1 MTEKLLNINSFVW
14 NFVLTSTHKIL
25 LLNHEDSFK
34 SESLLYLRKV
44 KHESNKFI
52 QNFLQAKNIKAD
64 SIESWYFFLNLS
76 MKNLYLP

>member
-1 MTEKLLNINSFVW
+1 
-14 NFVLTSTHKIL
+14 L

-52 QNFLQAKNIKAD
+52 QNFLQAKNIKAE
-64 SIESWYFFLNLS
+64 IESWYFFLNLS